1 MCWRGFSEGRGC
13 PSLLLLLGSGFML
26 LLLLSAG
33 EVIYERRLIVEKL
46 RVCVC
51 VCASADVSEDLC
63 VYSVCVFFSVW
74 VRVKRQDWLAT
85 VLAADTGGWQ
95 GGKHAA
101 IPRLLFSTS
110 YSFYCLSQSRCVLSL
125 YASLSLFIFLSLCF
139 CFPLTTPLLRQQGAV
154 LEGMTLKCGDCSY
167 IMGACGWAMSACV
180 YVLISVC
187 TNSLCL
193 FVCIYIKLP
202 VCMRVW
208 TNVMWFNN
216 VVYISHV

>member
-51 VCASADVSEDLC
+51 VCLC
-63 VYSVCVFFSVW
+63 RCISRFVRIQCVCVFLCVSASEAAGLISNCFSC
-74 VRVKRQDWLAT
+74 RHRRMA
-85 VLAADTGGWQ
+85 GGQ
-95 GGKHAA
+95 TCCNPLTPLFHL
-101 IPRLLFSTS
+101 IFLL
-110 YSFYCLSQSRCVLSL
+110 LSL
-125 YASLSLFIFLSLCF
+125 PVSLCSFPLCLSLFIFFYLSASVN
-139 CFPLTTPLLRQQGAV
+139 PPPPQQQGAV
-154 LEGMTLKCGDCSY
+154 LGGMTLKCGDCSY
-167 IMGACGWAMSACV
+167 ITGACGWAMSACV

-193 FVCIYIKLP
+193 FACIY
-202 VCMRVW
+202 
-208 TNVMWFNN
+208 
-216 VVYISHV
+216 